1 MAEVYLAV
9 AIVAEVIAT
18 TALKAS
24 EQFTRLWPSV
34 VVVVGYGLA
43 FYMLSLCLKTI
54 PVGVAYAIWTGLGM
68 VLITIAGWLIY
79 KQTIDLPVIL
89 GMMMIIGGVVVI
101 QLSASKPPVA

>member
-1 MAEVYLAV
+1 MAHVYLTV

-34 VVVVGYGLA
+34 IVVIGYVLA
-43 FYMLSLCLKTI
+43 FYMLSLCLKTL

-68 VLITIAGWLIY
+68 VLITIAGWLVY
-79 KQTIDLPVIL
+79 GQTIDLTAVI
-89 GMMMIIGGVVVI
+89 GMAMIIGGVVVL
-101 QLSASKPPVA
+101 QLSSSAASTG